1 MKWRGGG
8 GSVFFVAVFGQI
20 RALKSSISLSW
31 KMRIYLVS
39 DIFDRVWI
47 SRFFKKKISYR
58 YLCSSKILK
67 ENLVWKRIILEIL
80 NVQFIIIYYNLITR
94 VYIYTFVAECKNSLQ
109 PLFIAKGYNF
119 ISKNINN
126 LQSVNFQIFFK
137 EKKNDRK
144 VFHYIF
150 YSILLFYYYY
160 YYF

>member
-1 MKWRGGG
+1 MFYLHSVCTRRQAPNNPSQELLMKWRGGG

-20 RALKSSISLSW
+20 RALKFSSISLSW

-80 NVQFIIIYYNLITR
+80 NVQFIIIYYNLIIR
-94 VYIYTFVAECKNSLQ
+94 VYIYTFVAESVKILCNVH
-109 PLFIAKGYNF
+109 
-119 ISKNINN
+119 SKRI
-126 LQSVNFQIFFK
+126 
-137 EKKNDRK
+137 
-144 VFHYIF
+144 
-150 YSILLFYYYY
+150 
-160 YYF
+160 